1 MKPKYSFRQSLK
13 EYFIDHNLLHYASSL
28 SFHTTLALIPV
39 LLISLF
45 LFTKLPQ
52 FSEYY
57 TMLKEFIFSALMPI
71 HHESVS
77 QNIDKFM
84 SNTSSLGAI
93 GVVFVL
99 YVSIMFF
106 DDFEYVINKIFKETP
121 RDFLHS
127 ILIYIVLTLIIP
139 IGLLISIFLSLKATI
154 LVQNYGYSDA
164 IDTISIT
171 SYLILWAIFF
181 IIYYIS
187 PNVKVYFKS
196 AFLSSLAASAIWF
209 GSKQLFVFYVTFN
222 KTYAT
227 IYGSFSTIMFFL
239 IWIYLSWI
247 IFLFGAKLC
256 YYLNEDKKKQ
266 IKYQNRKNSAFM
278 KYGED

>member
-1 MKPKYSFRQSLK
+1 MRPKYSLKQSLK

-28 SFHTTLALIPV
+28 SFHTILALIPV

-45 LFTKLPQ
+45 IFTKLPQ

-57 TMLKEFIFSALMPI
+57 LKLKDFIFSTLLPV

-84 SNTSSLGAI
+84 SNTTSLGAI
-93 GVVFVL
+93 GVIFVL
-99 YVSIMFF
+99 YVSVMFF

-127 ILIYIVLTLIIP
+127 ISIYIVLTIFIP
-139 IGLLISIFLSLKATI
+139 IGLLVSIYLSIKATI
-154 LVQNYGYSDA
+154 LVQSYGYSQY

-171 SYLILWAIFF
+171 SYIILWTLFF
-181 IIYYIS
+181 IVYYIS
-187 PNVKVYFKS
+187 PNAKVYFKS
-196 AFLSSLAASAIWF
+196 ALISSLIASSIWYL
-209 GSKQLFVFYVTFN
+209 SKQLFVFYVTIN
-222 KTYAT
+222 KTYTT
-227 IYGSFSTIMFFL
+227 IYGSFSTIMFFFV
-239 IWIYLSWI
+239 WIYLSWI

-256 YYLNEDKKKQ
+256 YLLNEDKKKKIETQ
-266 IKYQNRKNSAFM
+266 KNKHNAFM
-278 KYGED
+278 KYRKD

>member
-1 MKPKYSFRQSLK
+1 MQTKYSFRRSLK

-52 FSEYY
+52 FTEYY
-57 TMLKEFIFSALMPI
+57 GMLKEFIFSSLMPI

-84 SNTSSLGAI
+84 SNTSSLGVI
-93 GVVFVL
+93 GIIFVL

-106 DDFEYVINKIFKETP
+106 DDFEYVINRIFKETP
-121 RDFLHS
+121 RDFFHS
-127 ILIYIVLTLIIP
+127 ISIYIVLTLIIP
-139 IGLLISIFLSLKATI
+139 IGLLFSIFLSIKAT
-154 LVQNYGYSDA
+154 LLLQTYGYSQS
-164 IDTISIT
+164 IDTIAIT
-171 SYLILWAIFF
+171 SYLILWALFF
-181 IIYYIS
+181 IVYYIS
-187 PNVKVYFKS
+187 PNAKVYFKS
-196 AFLSSLAASAIWF
+196 AFLSSLLASAIWY
-209 GSKQLFVFYVTFN
+209 GSKKLFVYYVTFN

-256 YYLNEDKKKQ
+256 YYLNEDKKKKIESQ
-266 IKYQNRKNSAFM
+266 DRKDSAFM
-278 KYGED
+278 KYSEK

>member
-1 MKPKYSFRQSLK
+1 MEKKYSLKQSLK
-13 EYFIDHNLLHYASSL
+13 AYFIDHNLLHYASSL

-45 LFTKLPQ
+45 LFTKLPN

-57 TMLKEFIFSALMPI
+57 LMLKEFIFNSLMPI

-77 QNIDKFM
+77 ENIDKFM

-106 DDFEYVINKIFKETP
+106 DDFEYVINKIFKERP
-121 RDFLHS
+121 RGFLHS
-127 ILIYIVLTLIIP
+127 ISIYIVLTLIIP
-139 IGLLISIFLSLKATI
+139 IGLFISIFLSLKATI
-154 LVQNYGYSDA
+154 LVQSYGYSKDN
-164 IDTISIT
+164 IDTIAIA
-171 SYLILWAIFF
+171 SYLILWALFF

-196 AFLSSLAASAIWF
+196 AFLSSLLASAVWF
-209 GSKQLFVFYVTFN
+209 GSKQLFVYYVTFN
-222 KTYAT
+222 KTYTT
-227 IYGSFSTIMFFL
+227 IYGSFSTLMFFL

-256 YYLNEDKKKQ
+256 YYLNEDKKKK
-266 IKYQNRKNSAFM
+266 I
-278 KYGED
+278 

>member
-1 MKPKYSFRQSLK
+1 MEEKYSLKQSLK

-57 TMLKEFIFSALMPI
+57 LMLKEFIFSSLMPI

-77 QNIDKFM
+77 ENIDKFM

-106 DDFEYVINKIFKETP
+106 DDFEYVINKIFKERP
-121 RDFLHS
+121 RGFLHS
-127 ILIYIVLTLIIP
+127 ISIYIVLTLIIP

-154 LVQNYGYSDA
+154 LVQSYGYSKD
-164 IDTISIT
+164 IDTIAIA
-171 SYLILWAIFF
+171 SYLILWALFF

-196 AFLSSLAASAIWF
+196 AFLSSLLASAVWF
-209 GSKQLFVFYVTFN
+209 GSKQLFVYYVTFN
-222 KTYAT
+222 KTYTT

-256 YYLNEDKKKQ
+256 YYLNEDKKKKIQ
-266 IKYQNRKNSAFM
+266 AKKHKHNAFM
-278 KYGED
+278 KYRED